1 MNEIIQQLK
10 KLGFTEYESKVF
22 VAVLKGNLM
31 SASEIADGAG
41 IRRTEVYAF
50 LKSFVEKGYC
60 NEIETNS
67 VMKYEMIDP
76 DIIMDKLERKIIKT
90 RQEEIDNLKSTFK
103 TLKPLYKTLESEKS
117 KVVNIELIRGY
128 NQHRVSKFM
137 ELFKQAKHEILF
149 MIKLELQVS
158 EEIDET
164 AKEFF
169 TRGGVIKSIYETDS
183 EFKVKKGETWT
194 TGTMEDLIKVTSAY
208 ESYGEQVKLSKVRV
222 PNMTIF
228 DRETVFMNINDKTIP
243 KHNEADIIVKNKD
256 YALNMVQVF
265 ESYWNTSLTIKDF
278 KKEILKKP
286 VKSK

>member
-31 SASEIADGAG
+31 SASEIADAAG

-50 LKSFVEKGYC
+50 LKLFVEKGFC

-117 KVVNIELIRGY
+117 KIVNIELIRGY

-158 EEIDET
+158 EELDET

-169 TRGGVIKSIYETDS
+169 ARGGVIKSIYETDS

-278 KKEILKKP
+278 KKEISKKP
-286 VKSK
+286 AKSK

>member
-31 SASEIADGAG
+31 SASEIADAAG

-76 DIIMDKLERKIIKT
+76 EIIMDKLERKIIKT

-117 KVVNIELIRGY
+117 KIVNIELIRGY

-158 EEIDET
+158 EELDNT

-169 TRGGVIKSIYETDS
+169 ARGGVIKSIYETDS

-194 TGTMEDLIKVTSAY
+194 TGTMEDLISVTTKF
-208 ESYGEQVKLSKVRV
+208 ESYGEKVMLSKVRV

-278 KKEILKKP
+278 KKEISKKP
-286 VKSK
+286 VKIK